1 MPSFKPFSVANE
13 QRASAAPSAS
23 SANDGHWQSWS
34 MQPLG
39 RKLAA
44 TAINENNDSGDF
56 QPNSELQ
63 KLRNE
68 ARNKA
73 HQEGL
78 ARGQQEGYAQ
88 GYEKGLEEGRLAA
101 DKELKDTLD
110 QTLAP
115 LGNLIGEV
123 DRALNQLD
131 DNVSEQLVQ
140 LALAVGRQLAGEAM
154 QASPETVLALVREM
168 LHAEPMLTE
177 KPVLILHP
185 DDLKLVAEH
194 LDNEVATVGWKLRP
208 DERIERG
215 GCRLVSTTGELD
227 ATQETRWQRIIQQLR
242 GRHA

>member
-1 MPSFKPFSVANE
+1 MPSFKPFSIARE
-13 QRASAAPSAS
+13 QRASAAPAAR
-23 SANDGHWQSWS
+23 SANDGNWQSWS

-39 RKLAA
+39 GKLAT
-44 TAINENNDSGDF
+44 TALNEQNESSDF

-63 KLRNE
+63 KLRNQ
-68 ARNKA
+68 ARDKA
-73 HQEGL
+73 YQEGL
-78 ARGQQEGYAQ
+78 ASGKKDGYAQ

-101 DKELKDTLD
+101 DKELKETLD

-115 LGNLIGEV
+115 LGDLIGEV
-123 DRALNQLD
+123 DRALHQLD
-131 DNVSEQLVQ
+131 DSVSEQLVQ

-154 QASPETVLALVREM
+154 QASPETVLTLVREM

-177 KPVLILHP
+177 KPVLVLHP

-194 LDNEVATVGWKLRP
+194 LDNEVTTVGWKLRP
-208 DERIERG
+208 DERIQRG
-215 GCRLVSTTGELD
+215 GCRLVSNTGELD